1 MEHHFFWILMNLF
14 KLKVITHHFK
24 LPVFK
29 LALCRITIIRY
40 YLTEAWLH
48 SCNVHTQWSNFN
60 WSAVV
65 GYAANPDSDHYLHVF
80 IFLVCIH
87 HQDIPL
93 SKWPLPVK
101 HKIPV
106 LLVIY
111 RLCLAMWERKTLQI
125 PKVYRASNIACFACY
140 FCSCERRITL
150 KWKQCIILDVCKRSI

>member
-1 MEHHFFWILMNLF
+1 M
-14 KLKVITHHFK
+14 
-24 LPVFK
+24 FK

-48 SCNVHTQWSNFN
+48 SCNAHTQWSNFN

-65 GYAANPDSDHYLHVF
+65 GYAANQDSDHYLHVF

-111 RLCLAMWERKTLQI
+111 RLCLAMWEKKPLQI

-140 FCSCERRITL
+140 VL
-150 KWKQCIILDVCKRSI
+150 ILWAENHTQMKTVYYTGFMQKKYIYKFFH